1 MDFECE
7 ICHKRF
13 IGSYKLKSH
22 KEKTHEKTFK
32 CKKCHR
38 HYTWSNSLKQHWFR
52 NV

>member
-22 KEKTHEKTFK
+22 KEKTHKKTFK

-38 HYTWSNSLKQHWFR
+38 HYTWCNSLKQHF
-52 NV
+52 VE